1 MSSKRSPSLKVTLL
15 ALVVFSA
22 CAFSAGLVLP
32 LFKVEPRADEWT
44 EALKVLA
51 PGKMQSKEFT
61 LLGGIVGMW
70 QGGEW
75 GLALILAVFSI
86 VLPLVKLS
94 ILTVEAAAPEV
105 LAEKWRRLMKAA
117 ARYAMVEVFVIALL
131 VMLAKGMP
139 GGSRMELGIGTP
151 AFVLSVLAGLVAGLI
166 EQRSAVSEEQH

>member
-1 MSSKRSPSLKVTLL
+1 MKVALL
-15 ALVVFSA
+15 VLVMFSA
-22 CAFSAGLVLP
+22 CAFAAGLVLP
-32 LFKVEPRADEWT
+32 LFKIEPRAEEWT
-44 EALKVLA
+44 EALKLVA

-94 ILTVEAAAPEV
+94 ILTVEAAAPDV
-105 LAEKWRRLMKAA
+105 LAEGWRRLMKAA

-139 GGSRMELGIGTP
+139 GGSRMELGIGTT
-151 AFVLSVLAGLVAGLI
+151 AFVLSVLAGLAAGLM
-166 EQRSAVSEEQH
+166 EKWAFCSNEQHESK